1 MIKLLT
7 IAIPTFNR
15 ATLLDEQLAW
25 LHQEI
30 KGFESDCEIFISD
43 NCSTDN
49 TQDIIKKWQILFSDT
64 TFKYHRNV
72 ENIGLMGNVIHCLK
86 SSPTKYIWTISDD
99 DKFESKVIAYV
110 ISKLKKYEDLSLLF
124 LNFSGRNQITGE
136 AVHPPTIIG
145 NRWFDVEA
153 EDACTNGKAIFEYC
167 FAKSIGAV
175 SLLSATVYHSELAQ
189 KSLQLWPDA
198 ASNWLSLAYIAGFCA
213 ANGSVIVTKDIYLEC
228 TVGVSYWQ
236 KDPTSA
242 LLSQFKHIPEM
253 ILKLEESGYSKEFC
267 RSMILHKAREVNLK
281 VLLGA
286 LRRWPVWTS
295 SIFIYFLNLI
305 TLSGFYLI
313 NFQIKN
319 RNSKLVSSAEI

>member
-15 ATLLDEQLAW
+15 ATLLDKQLAW

-30 KGFESDCEIFISD
+30 KGCESECEILISD

-49 TQDIIKKWQILFSDT
+49 TQDIIKKWQPIFTLS
-64 TFKYHRNV
+64 TFKPHRNI

-86 SSPTKYIWTISDD
+86 SSTTKYVWTISDD
-99 DKFESKVIAYV
+99 DKFEQQVLTYV
-110 ISKLKKYEDLSLLF
+110 ISKLKEYEDLSLLF
-124 LNFSGRNQITGE
+124 LNFSGRNKITGE

-145 NRWFDVEA
+145 NRWFDVET

-167 FAKSIGAV
+167 FSKSIGAV
-175 SLLSATVYHSELAQ
+175 SLLSATVYRSELAQ
-189 KSLQLWPDA
+189 KSLQLWQDA

-286 LRRWPVWTS
+286 LRRWPVLTS
-295 SIFIYFLNLI
+295 GILIYFFNLI
-305 TLSGFYLI
+305 TLSTFYLI
-313 NFQIKN
+313 TSEIK
-319 RNSKLVSSAEI
+319 RWEVKLKHNY

>member
-15 ATLLDEQLAW
+15 ATLLDKQLAW

-30 KGFESDCEIFISD
+30 KGCESECEILISD

-49 TQDIIKKWQILFSDT
+49 TQDIIKKWQPIFSLS
-64 TFKYHRNV
+64 TFKPHRNI

-86 SSPTKYIWTISDD
+86 SSTTKYVWTISDD
-99 DKFESKVIAYV
+99 DKFENQVLAYI
-110 ISKLKKYEDLSLLF
+110 ISKIKKYEDLSLLF
-124 LNFSGRNQITGE
+124 LNFSGRNKITGE

-145 NRWFDVEA
+145 NRWFDVET

-167 FAKSIGAV
+167 FSKSIGAV
-175 SLLSATVYHSELAQ
+175 SLLSATVYRSELAQ
-189 KSLQLWPDA
+189 KSLQLWQDA

-286 LRRWPVWTS
+286 LRRWPVLTS
-295 SIFIYFLNLI
+295 GIFIYFFNLI
-305 TLSGFYLI
+305 TLSTFYLI
-313 NFQIKN
+313 TSEIK
-319 RNSKLVSSAEI
+319 RWEVKLRHNY

>member
-15 ATLLDEQLAW
+15 ATLLDKQLAW

-30 KGFESDCEIFISD
+30 KGCESECEILISD

-49 TQDIIKKWQILFSDT
+49 TQDIIKKWQPIFTLS
-64 TFKYHRNV
+64 TFKPHRNI

-86 SSPTKYIWTISDD
+86 SSTTKYVWTISDD
-99 DKFESKVIAYV
+99 DKFEQQVLTYV

-124 LNFSGRNQITGE
+124 LNFSGRNKITGE

-145 NRWFDVEA
+145 NRWFDVET

-167 FAKSIGAV
+167 FSKSIGAV
-175 SLLSATVYHSELAQ
+175 SLLSATVYRSELAQ
-189 KSLQLWPDA
+189 KSLQLWQDA

-286 LRRWPVWTS
+286 LRRWPVLTS
-295 SIFIYFLNLI
+295 GIFIYFFNLI
-305 TLSGFYLI
+305 TLSTFYLI
-313 NFQIKN
+313 TSEIK
-319 RNSKLVSSAEI
+319 RWEVKLRHNY

>member
-15 ATLLDEQLAW
+15 ATLLDKQLAW

-30 KGFESDCEIFISD
+30 KGCESECEILISD
-43 NCSTDN
+43 NCSTDH
-49 TQDIIKKWQILFSDT
+49 TQDIIKKWQPSFSLT
-64 TFKYHRNV
+64 TFKSHRNV
-72 ENIGLMGNVIHCLK
+72 ENIGLMANVIHCLK
-86 SSPTKYIWTISDD
+86 SSTTKYVWTISDD
-99 DKFESKVIAYV
+99 DKFVNQVLTYL

-124 LNFSGRNQITGE
+124 LNFSGRNKITGE

-145 NRWFDVEA
+145 NRWFDVEI

-167 FAKSIGAV
+167 FSKSIGAV
-175 SLLSATVYHSELAQ
+175 SLLSATVYRSELAQ
-189 KSLQLWPDA
+189 KSLQLWQDA

-286 LRRWPVWTS
+286 LRRWPVFTS
-295 SIFIYFLNLI
+295 GIFIYFFNLI
-305 TLSGFYLI
+305 TLSTVYLVTSE
-313 NFQIKN
+313 IK
-319 RNSKLVSSAEI
+319 RWEIKLKHNY

>member
-15 ATLLDEQLAW
+15 ATLLDKQLAW

-30 KGFESDCEIFISD
+30 KGCESECEILISD

-49 TQDIIKKWQILFSDT
+49 TQDIIKKWQPIFTLS
-64 TFKYHRNV
+64 TFKPHRNI

-86 SSPTKYIWTISDD
+86 SSTSKYVWTISDD
-99 DKFESKVIAYV
+99 DKFEQQVLTYV
-110 ISKLKKYEDLSLLF
+110 ISKLKEYEDLSLLF
-124 LNFSGRNQITGE
+124 LNFSGRNKITGE

-145 NRWFDVEA
+145 NRWFDVET

-167 FAKSIGAV
+167 FSKSIGAV
-175 SLLSATVYHSELAQ
+175 SLLSATVYRSELAQ
-189 KSLQLWPDA
+189 KSLQLWQDA

-286 LRRWPVWTS
+286 LRRWPVLTS
-295 SIFIYFLNLI
+295 GILIYFFNLI
-305 TLSGFYLI
+305 TLSTFYLI
-313 NFQIKN
+313 TSEIK
-319 RNSKLVSSAEI
+319 RWEVKLRHNY

>member
-15 ATLLDEQLAW
+15 ATLLDKQLAW
-25 LHQEI
+25 LHEEI
-30 KGFESDCEIFISD
+30 KGCESECEILISD
-43 NCSTDN
+43 NCSTDH
-49 TQDIIKKWQILFSDT
+49 TQDIIKKWQPSFSLT
-64 TFKYHRNV
+64 TFKSHRNI
-72 ENIGLMGNVIHCLK
+72 ENIGLMANVIHCLK
-86 SSPTKYIWTISDD
+86 SSSTKYVWTISDD
-99 DKFESKVIAYV
+99 DQFANQVLTYL

-124 LNFSGRNQITGE
+124 LNFSGRNKITGE

-145 NRWFDVEA
+145 NRWFDIET

-167 FAKSIGAV
+167 FSKSIGAV
-175 SLLSATVYHSELAQ
+175 SLLSATVYRSELAQ
-189 KSLQLWPDA
+189 KSLEFWQDA

-286 LRRWPVWTS
+286 LRRWPVLTS
-295 SIFIYFLNLI
+295 GILIYFFNLI
-305 TLSGFYLI
+305 TLSTFYLI
-313 NFQIKN
+313 TSEIK
-319 RNSKLVSSAEI
+319 RWEIQFKHNY